1 MLFLS
6 RFLRLLGTF
15 DGEDIKGINK
25 NKMSRPIYF

>member
-6 RFLRLLGTF
+6 RFPSFLEIF